1 MDCRATK
8 ESLRRRGEVYLEDR
22 KNQENIQHIPDDITI
37 VDPINVLAKGSI
49 ENPSDR
55 SGVVAQ
61 QRLTSTD
68 EKVGDIDGRCS
79 GTSIVMSH
87 TGHFTTSLAVPTAQR
102 KGSPFITNL
111 LKLLIDVLDIEHKVI
126 EDELADGNILLGI
139 IAKEDPGVLEGPILD
154 GLSVMDRQ
162 ALQLPLS
169 LIELTNHQQVITDT
183 KTVREGE

>member
-68 EKVGDIDGRCS
+68 EEVGDIDG
-79 GTSIVMSH
+79 
-87 TGHFTTSLAVPTAQR
+87 
-102 KGSPFITNL
+102 
-111 LKLLIDVLDIEHKVI
+111 
-126 EDELADGNILLGI
+126 
-139 IAKEDPGVLEGPILD
+139 
-154 GLSVMDRQ
+154 
-162 ALQLPLS
+162 
-169 LIELTNHQQVITDT
+169 
-183 KTVREGE
+183 